1 MNIWSSMSLQNQ
13 GLFTIYSIQTNF
25 FIVSSSWRSVKE
37 DGSNSSSDKF
47 QTCYTLKGKIQYLI
61 SRTIQEFLGKLN

>member
-1 MNIWSSMSLQNQ
+1 MSLQNQ

-47 QTCYTLKGKIQYLI
+47 QTCYTLKGNIYNFCTFSTKYKYIT
-61 SRTIQEFLGKLN
+61 TIIVR